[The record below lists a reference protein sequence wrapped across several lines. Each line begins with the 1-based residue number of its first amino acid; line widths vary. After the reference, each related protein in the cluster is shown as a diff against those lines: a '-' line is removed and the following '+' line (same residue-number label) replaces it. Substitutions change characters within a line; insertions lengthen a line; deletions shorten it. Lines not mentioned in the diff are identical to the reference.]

1 MPLVKIE
8 IRTGKPIEYRQL
20 LIESLRRAFMDALQ
34 TPEAALW
41 IRVCE
46 RKEENFPMPPGRSA
60 DAVLIEASLMPG
72 RDPRAKRALYEAIVG
87 HLARD
92 AGIRPDDVC
101 IVLYEPPIENWAEH
115 GEAFAPSR

>member
-1 MPLVKIE
+1 
-8 IRTGKPIEYRQL
+8 
-20 LIESLRRAFMDALQ
+20 
-34 TPEAALW
+34 
-41 IRVCE
+41 
-46 RKEENFPMPPGRSA
+46 
-60 DAVLIEASLMPG
+60 MPG

-92 AGIRPDDVC
+92 AGIRLDDVC